1 MDSARRVPRPTL
13 DQVAGA
19 ILGLAVGDAVGSVVE
34 AQPPEVARGY
44 VEEVLLPGRLPAR
57 GRESYPF
64 GQVTDDT
71 QLTRELLL
79 SIGEDGAL
87 DPDLFADRLLH
98 LVVSGALVG
107 GGPASFAAARRLAI
121 GVPWH
126 EAGMPA
132 PYAGNG
138 AAMRAAPLGV
148 LYGREPRLL
157 TRIVA
162 DQARVTHQ
170 DSRAAAGALA
180 IAVAAAIAARR
191 EPVRPANFLLE
202 VSQQVAALDQPT
214 ALTLGTLAD
223 WVELSPGEALTV
235 FRVRGL
241 APQASRGWQGISSH
255 VTGSVC
261 WSLYA
266 FLRSPDGYWDAVCTA
281 IAVGG
286 DSDTLA
292 AMTGG
297 IAGARLG
304 TDAVPAQYRER
315 LTDRGAWPAQ
325 ELIALAATAH
335 GRVSRSFP

>member
-1 MDSARRVPRPTL
+1 MDSARRMARPTL
-13 DQVAGA
+13 DQFAGSL
-19 ILGLAVGDAVGSVVE
+19 LGLAVGDAVGSVVE
-34 AQPPEVARGY
+34 AQPPELARSY
-44 VEEVLLPGRLPAR
+44 VEEVLRPGRLPAL
-57 GRESYPF
+57 GRESFPF

-87 DPDLFADRLLH
+87 DPDLFAERLLN
-98 LVVSGALVG
+98 LVASGGLVG
-107 GGPASFAAARRLAI
+107 GGPASHSAARRLAI

-138 AAMRAAPLGV
+138 AAMRAAPLGL
-148 LYGREPRLL
+148 LYGHDPRLL
-157 TRIVA
+157 SRIVT

-180 IAVAAAIAARR
+180 IAAAAAIAARR
-191 EPVRPANFLLE
+191 KPVLAAEFLME
-202 VSQQVAALDQPT
+202 VSQQVAALDARA
-214 ALTLGTLAD
+214 ALTLRDLVD
-223 WVELSPGEALTV
+223 WVALPPDEALRV
-235 FRVRGL
+235 FHARGL
-241 APQASRGWQGISSH
+241 VPETARGWQGISSH

-266 FLRSPDGYWDAVCTA
+266 FLQSPDGYWEAVCTA
-281 IAVGG
+281 ISAGG

-304 TDAVPAQYRER
+304 TEAVPAQYRER
-315 LTDRGAWPAQ
+315 LTDRGAWSAL
-325 ELIALAATAH
+325 ELIALATTVH
-335 GRVSRSFP
+335 GRVAGSFP